1 MIHMKNMKNSLD
13 VLVVGAGPTGLT
25 MAGELARRGLN
36 VRIIDKAAEPPADHS
51 RALAIQARTIE
62 IFEQMGIADD
72 EKARGMRVEALN
84 ILLPSGRRGRL
95 PLPGMMLENEPFPGM
110 LVVQQFDTEAVLASR
125 LGPLGVTPERG
136 VALVSYTQDK
146 TGVTATLRLRDGATE
161 EVRASWLLGC
171 DGAHSAVR
179 KGAGIVFEGDTYDDQ
194 CLLGDVVI
202 DWPLP
207 DGEIYISPARDGL
220 LAAFPVP
227 GKHRFRVI
235 LILPENRRDTAAE
248 LSLEEFEGTAR
259 SLSPI
264 DFRIQKAIVLSR
276 YRLHHRVAT
285 RLREGRAFLSGD
297 AAHIHS
303 PAGGQGM
310 NTGIQDAFNLAWKI
324 AAVEQ
329 GRMPAWV
336 LDTYEMERLPV
347 ARRLVNFTD
356 RLFGALAG
364 HGAAGRLL
372 RAAAPR
378 LMSRLIGFPPLQRRI
393 AGFVSQ
399 LRIRY
404 RNSPLSVQLGGAPRR
419 GPRPGERAPTGALL
433 DASGGQVRIID
444 LLREPSAALLLFTG
458 QGASSAAASQARSF
472 ADRIKSADLR
482 TFVINIGPGVA
493 SGGPGELADPEGRV
507 HATYGVEGSA
517 AVLLRPDGHIGVR
530 CDPLLEGELTREIGR
545 WFTRGA

>member
-1 MIHMKNMKNSLD
+1 
-13 VLVVGAGPTGLT
+13 
-25 MAGELARRGLN
+25 MAGELARRGLT
-36 VRIIDKAAEPPADHS
+36 VRIIDKAVEPPADHS

-62 IFEQMGIADD
+62 IFEQMGIAAD

-84 ILLPSGRRGRL
+84 LLLPSGRRGRL
-95 PLPGMMLENEPFPGM
+95 PLPGLMLEDEPFPGM

-125 LGPLGVTPERG
+125 LAPLGVAPERG
-136 VALVSYTQDK
+136 VALASYTQDK
-146 TGVTATLRLRDGATE
+146 TGVTAVLRLPGGATE

-179 KGAGIVFEGDTYDDQ
+179 KGAGIAFEGDTYDDQ
-194 CLLGDVVI
+194 CLLGDVVV
-202 DWPLP
+202 DWALP
-207 DGEIYISPARDGL
+207 DGELYISPTRAGVV
-220 LAAFPVP
+220 AAFPVP
-227 GKHRFRVI
+227 GEHRFRVI
-235 LILPENRRDTAAE
+235 LILPESRREGTPE

-259 SLSPI
+259 SLLPV
-264 DFRIQKAIVLSR
+264 DFRVKKAMVLSR
-276 YRLHHRVAT
+276 YRLHHRVAS

-347 ARRLVNFTD
+347 ARRLVNVTD
-356 RLFGALAG
+356 RMFGLLAG
-364 HGAAGRLL
+364 HGSFGRLL
-372 RAAAPR
+372 RAAFPR
-378 LMSRLIGFPPLQRRI
+378 LMSRVMGLPPVQRRI

-399 LRIRY
+399 LRIKY
-404 RNSPLSVQLGGAPRR
+404 RNSPLSVQLGAAPRR
-419 GPRPGERAPTGALL
+419 GPRPGERAPNGALL
-433 DASGGQVRIID
+433 DASGAQVRIID
-444 LLREPSAALLLFTG
+444 LLREPTSALLLFTG
-458 QGASSAAASQARSF
+458 QGASGAAADQARSL
-472 ADRIKSADLR
+472 AARLESADLR
-482 TFVINIGPGVA
+482 TFVISVCPSVS
-493 SGGPGELADPEGRV
+493 SGGPRDLADPEGRA
-507 HATYGVEGSA
+507 HATYGVEAQA

-530 CDPLLEGELTREIGR
+530 CDPLLEGELTRELGR